1 MWGPSRARGEGGACR
16 HASCHASVEFRFA
29 QQLTGFLICSS
40 NCHGD
45 CARLHINNAA
55 IPCPKTALSAR
66 VFRTWMALVGGVVD
80 ETNASLVVFGF
91 WFFGFRGRLV

>member
-1 MWGPSRARGEGGACR
+1 M
-16 HASCHASVEFRFA
+16 
-29 QQLTGFLICSS
+29 
-40 NCHGD
+40 
-45 CARLHINNAA
+45 HINNAA

-91 WFFGFRGRLV
+91 WFFGFEEVRTRRNKSGCNCIQGAVTQLHEARV